1 MSCLWNFFLLCCYNA
16 KDYTSE
22 SCVNVGQ
29 TGRDLR
35 GGVFKQAVIRIEHLL
50 GEEEEPLSGHAAVV
64 KSFLRLK
71 LDPQPRLQDV
81 GPL

>member
-1 MSCLWNFFLLCCYNA
+1 M
-16 KDYTSE
+16 
-22 SCVNVGQ
+22 NVGQ

-81 GPL
+81 GPLQRHDTAVRLLKDVVPM